1 MQNITRTAN
10 GSALQTILFNGIP
23 FDLIPFT
30 TLNEHFNILS
40 GQAPA
45 SGVIPKATYFCIG
58 NGGHQLATGTGGVAL
73 IEEVP
78 HLATDSGLYSYLP
91 FILRAINNDIP
102 AATQAAYAMRKQITV
117 GGQQYFAYYLKRIPT
132 SGSVVGLTLE
142 TVSNGTTTS
151 VAFTPTASN
160 LAPTP
165 PVINNSGVNVLAS
178 QYANVSAT
186 MPMVFTQ
193 QECTE
198 LLNAATILYNDPAY
212 AIISE
217 IGICSAVDYSIT
229 LSTGVSFMEAI
240 AVQICSFINTMHVIQ
255 YTATGI
261 NGSYQVGSN
270 DPLLVLQ
277 PQS

>member
-1 MQNITRTAN
+1 MQNITRTAY
-10 GSALQTILFNGIP
+10 GSALQTNLFDGIP
-23 FDLIPFT
+23 FELVPFT
-30 TLNEHFNILS
+30 TLNENFGILA
-40 GQAPA
+40 GQAPV
-45 SGVIPKATYFCIG
+45 SGVTPNATYFCIG
-58 NGGHQLATGTGGVAL
+58 NGGHQQATGTGGVAL

-78 HLATDSGLYSYLP
+78 HLATDAGLYKYLP

-102 AATQAAYAMRKQITV
+102 AGTQASYALRKQITV
-117 GGQQYFAYYLKRIPT
+117 NGAQYYAYYLKRIPT
-132 SGSVVGLTLE
+132 GTSVVSLTLE
-142 TVSNGTTTS
+142 TVSNGTTTA
-151 VAFTPTASN
+151 VPFTPTADN

-165 PVINNSGVNVLAS
+165 PVINNTGVNVLTS
-178 QYANVSAT
+178 QYVNVSAT

-198 LLNAATILYNDPAY
+198 LLNAATILFGDPAY

-217 IGICSAVDYSIT
+217 IGICSAVDYPIT

-255 YTATGI
+255 YTSTGI
-261 NGSYQVGSN
+261 TGSYQVGSN

-277 PQS
+277 PQT